1 MSDSIIKGERKAPAR
16 PSASSHNSTS
26 TARGGKQASESARP
40 AKLSARST
48 AAKPPAQKAVKPPA
62 VTVSKTAANK
72 SSDSAKSSKKPVTAA
87 ANAAKPASA
96 KSPTKSSAQS
106 SQPVKSAQSKSNP
119 KPTASVTRDGA
130 RTPAPK
136 ATAAK
141 PAAPAKTES
150 AKKSRSAVSV
160 PVPTKSAPPDN
171 IVRGK
176 TRDEAAALDAFKKA
190 HQEFV
195 RGRFAHA
202 VTQFRS
208 IIERFPG
215 VAEVTARSR
224 TYLNIAESRIR
235 TERGAPANADAL
247 YDRGVIE
254 LNRANYVAA
263 QELFERALQ
272 QDASAAHVLYGLAA
286 ARARLG
292 SRTPAFELL
301 ERALELQPSLR
312 LRVNQDADFSS
323 LRGDAEFERIV
334 FSSRP

>member
-1 MSDSIIKGERKAPAR
+1 MSDSVIKGERKAPAR

-26 TARGGKQASESARP
+26 TARGGKQASESART

-48 AAKPPAQKAVKPPA
+48 TAKPPAQKAIKQVA
-62 VTVSKTAANK
+62 EAVSKTPASK
-72 SSDSAKSSKKPVTAA
+72 SSDLAKSSKKPAQVATAA
-87 ANAAKPASA
+87 KLSPA
-96 KSPTKSSAQS
+96 KSTAKSSAQS
-106 SQPVKSAQSKSNP
+106 NQHVKSAQSKSSL
-119 KPTASVTRDGA
+119 KPATRDVV
-130 RTPAPK
+130 RPPAPK
-136 ATAAK
+136 ASAAK
-141 PAAPAKTES
+141 SAAPAKTEP
-150 AKKSRSAVSV
+150 AKKSRSATPAAT
-160 PVPTKSAPPDN
+160 PVKSAPPDN

-190 HQEFV
+190 HQEFA
-195 RGRFAHA
+195 RGRFAQA

-224 TYLNIAESRIR
+224 TYLNIAESRMN

-286 ARARLG
+286 TRARLG
-292 SRTPAFELL
+292 SRTPAFEAL
-301 ERALELQPSLR
+301 ERALELQPTLR
-312 LRVNQDADFSS
+312 LRVTQDSDFSS

-334 FSSRP
+334 FNSRA

>member
-1 MSDSIIKGERKAPAR
+1 MSDSIIKGERKASAR
-16 PSASSHNSTS
+16 PSASSQNSTS
-26 TARGGKQASESARP
+26 TVRRGKQPSESARP

-48 AAKPPAQKAVKPPA
+48 AAKPPAQKAVKPSA
-62 VTVSKTAANK
+62 ATVAKTTAHK
-72 SSDSAKSSKKPVTAA
+72 SSDSAKSSKKPVATVAA
-87 ANAAKPASA
+87 AKSAAAKGTAKASA
-96 KSPTKSSAQS
+96 QRSS
-106 SQPVKSAQSKSNP
+106 PVKSAPSKSNP
-119 KPTASVTRDGA
+119 KSAVSPTRDA
-130 RTPAPK
+130 TRKPAPK
-136 ATAAK
+136 VAAAK
-141 PAAPAKTES
+141 SVAPAKTES
-150 AKKSRSAVSV
+150 AKKPRSAVSATV
-160 PVPTKSAPPDN
+160 TAKSAPPDN

-190 HQEFV
+190 HQEFA
-195 RGRFAHA
+195 RGRFAQA

-286 ARARLG
+286 TRARLG
-292 SRTPAFELL
+292 SRTPAFEVL